1 MDLVLYAL
9 WVSWARCQ
17 RWDAAT
23 QFFTALSRTHPPA
36 AVYVAAAA
44 EEQGVSG
51 ARRQGGAG
59 KGVRNVQPRVC
70 WHHMPVH
77 ITQQFYQQQVW
88 SVCEG

>member
-23 QFFTALSRTHPPA
+23 QFFTSLSRTHPPA

-51 ARRQGGAG
+51 PRWLSRNGQGY
-59 KGVRNVQPRVC
+59 C
-70 WHHMPVH
+70 
-77 ITQQFYQQQVW
+77 
-88 SVCEG
+88 S